1 MNFILVDTSVWSLIL
16 RKRELCQK
24 EKKLESY
31 LINLIRKRRV
41 IMIGPIRQEILSGIS
56 DLNTYT
62 TLRQKLETFSD
73 FEITTRDYETAAE
86 YFNLCRKH
94 GIQGS
99 HIDYLICSV
108 AANNNFSILSLDKDF
123 CNYKKYID
131 IDIIDENEWNM
142 QTAETR

>member
-16 RKRELCQK
+16 RKRKLCQK
-24 EKKLESY
+24 EKKFESY
-31 LINLIRKRRV
+31 LINLIRKGHV

-73 FEITTRDYETAAE
+73 FEITTKDYETAAE

-108 AANNNFSILSLDKDF
+108 AVNNNFSILSLDKDF
-123 CNYKKYID
+123 WNYKKYID
-131 IDIIDENEWNM
+131 IDIINESEWDI
-142 QTAETR
+142 APF

>member
-1 MNFILVDTSVWSLIL
+1 MNFILVDTSVWSLVL
-16 RKRELCQK
+16 RKRELSEK
-24 EKKLESY
+24 EKNLKLY
-31 LINLIRKRRV
+31 LINLIRSGRV

-56 DLNTYT
+56 DLNTYAA
-62 TLRQKLETFSD
+62 LRQKLEAFSD

-86 YFNLCRKH
+86 YFNLCRSH

-108 AANNNFSILSLDKDF
+108 AVNNKFSILCLDKDF

-131 IDIIDENEWNM
+131 MDIIDESAYNM
-142 QTAETR
+142 QTF